1 MERSGHIVEIL
12 DLGDAR
18 IFEPYRVKREKTW
31 EAIGVRSIS
40 ARCIAATDVALPC
53 AQRLASEAPEARWS
67 GGHALVTIAPYACS
81 SVTGTPARTVLC
93 ISATASVT
101 RKSSAILSGAAEDD
115 TLAR

>member
-53 AQRLASEAPEARWS
+53 AQRLASEAAGSKMEGGPRARHHS
-67 GGHALVTIAPYACS
+67 ALRLLQRDRHAGANRIVYFGHGVGNAQELGDPVRCGG
-81 SVTGTPARTVLC
+81 R
-93 ISATASVT
+93 
-101 RKSSAILSGAAEDD
+101 
-115 TLAR
+115 

>member
-18 IFEPYRVKREKTW
+18 IFEPYRVKKREDLGSHRR
-31 EAIGVRSIS
+31 EEHIGTLHRGHRRRSSLRPTFGIRGGRKQDG
-40 ARCIAATDVALPC
+40 AAAT
-53 AQRLASEAPEARWS
+53 LA
-67 GGHALVTIAPYACS
+67 TIAPYACS